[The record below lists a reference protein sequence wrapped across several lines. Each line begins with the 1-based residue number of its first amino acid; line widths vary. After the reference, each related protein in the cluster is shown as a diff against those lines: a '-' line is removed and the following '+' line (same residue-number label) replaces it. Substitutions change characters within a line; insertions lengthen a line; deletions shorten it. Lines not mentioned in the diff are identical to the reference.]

1 MVTGQLSVANHDA
14 HVLFDSG
21 ASHSFA
27 SCSFAKKLD
36 QATDR
41 IEQTF
46 RTTLPSGEVLLSDYW
61 LRHMPIIIAG
71 RELFVDLVILEIV
84 DYDVI

>member
-1 MVTGQLSVANHDA
+1 MILMFYLIRELPILLH
-14 HVLFDSG
+14 HVPLL
-21 ASHSFA
+21 
-27 SCSFAKKLD
+27 KELD

-61 LRHMPIIIAG
+61 LRHMPIIIFG
-71 RELFVDLVILEIV
+71 RELYVDLIILEIV
-84 DYDVI
+84 DYDFIL